1 MGKVYHPRAT
11 SHETVLAC
19 HGIARAN
26 LGWIGRGCG
35 WEEALLR
42 PAMVEYEMDKSALAG
57 KCVIEYMFIL
67 APELGL
73 EVGFN

>member
-1 MGKVYHPRAT
+1 MPWHSKGQ
-11 SHETVLAC
+11 
-19 HGIARAN
+19 
-26 LGWIGRGCG
+26 LGVDRSRMWVG
-35 WEEALLR
+35 EALLR

-67 APELGL
+67 APELGF